1 MFMPAEVFLNAA
13 MDVDPALLEYAFE
26 NNVVIA
32 TPQTLMALLRTV
44 AYTWRQEAL
53 ARNAQDVLRL
63 GRDLH
68 GRLSTLGSHVNRL
81 GSALT
86 SAVKNFNSTVSSLE
100 SRVLVTA
107 RRFADL
113 KVADEELEAPAQRPN
128 IGRSRSS
135 ACPWRSPPGSWS
147 ERSETCSPSSRSS
160 AGSPACSRDGCRR
173 GCATSAPLP
182 CATTR
187 RTAPT

>member
-13 MDVDPALLEYAFE
+13 MDEDPALLEYAFE

-81 GSALT
+81 GNALT

-113 KVADEELEAPAQRPN
+113 KVSDEDLETPAQVEVVARQVQAPELVASATDALIALDEIESDARYG
-128 IGRSRSS
+128 IG
-135 ACPWRSPPGSWS
+135 G
-147 ERSETCSPSSRSS
+147 
-160 AGSPACSRDGCRR
+160 RR
-173 GCATSAPLP
+173 GKSKRPPKDGTNG
-182 CATTR
+182 
-187 RTAPT
+187 

>member
-1 MFMPAEVFLNAA
+1 
-13 MDVDPALLEYAFE
+13 
-26 NNVVIA
+26 
-32 TPQTLMALLRTV
+32 MALLRTV

-81 GSALT
+81 GNALT

-113 KVADEELEAPAQRPN
+113 KVSDEDLETPAQVEVVARQVQAPELVA
-128 IGRSRSS
+128 S
-135 ACPWRSPPGSWS
+135 ATDALIALD
-147 ERSETCSPSSRSS
+147 EIETDARYGVRGKTKRASK
-160 AGSPACSRDGCRR
+160 DGTN
-173 GCATSAPLP
+173 G
-182 CATTR
+182 
-187 RTAPT
+187 